1 MTTAIQL
8 SAKPA
13 IEYPDDDGEPM
24 ADNTLRAPGVEPDP
38 E

>member
-8 SAKPA
+8 SEKPA
-13 IEYPDDDGEPM
+13 IEYPDGDGEPI
-24 ADNTLRAPGVEPDP
+24 DDPDS